1 VSSWKTIDVL
11 TAEDVLA
18 RSVAEADQAMAKA
31 ARQFRPAQGPSAED
45 IRRVIGF
52 AKSNEASPA
61 LQALQRRIAGG
72 HLSWLQVL
80 TGDAADDRGVR
91 AAMDADR
98 ANIAALCRGEAPV
111 VRRPK
116 ARREDDE
123 PIAFTE
129 DAW

>member
-1 VSSWKTIDVL
+1 MSSWKTIDVL

-18 RSVAEADQAMAKA
+18 RSVAEAEKSMAKA
-31 ARQFRPAQGPSAED
+31 QQDFRPAKGPSADD

-52 AKSNEASPA
+52 AKSNEASAP

-72 HLSWLQVL
+72 YLSWLQVL
-80 TGDAADDRGVR
+80 TGEAADDRGVR
-91 AAMDADR
+91 AALEADR
-98 ANIAALCRGEAPV
+98 ATIAALCRGEAPL
-111 VRRPK
+111 VRKPK
-116 ARREDDE
+116 ARTEDDE